1 LSVSLHQLPQLH
13 FVVASNVEM
22 ADLAIQSCVMIIKR
36 LEPNTKDDASERR
49 ITESLRPDRRQNRR
63 SPEF

>member
-1 LSVSLHQLPQLH
+1 M
-13 FVVASNVEM
+13 ASNVEM
-22 ADLAIQSCVMIIKR
+22 ADLATQSCVMIIKR

>member
-1 LSVSLHQLPQLH
+1 MTSSAPK
-13 FVVASNVEM
+13 ER
-22 ADLAIQSCVMIIKR
+22 CGMIIKR
-36 LEPNTKDDASERR
+36 LEPNTKDEAFERR